1 MPVAGYIVLGI
12 LHERCILPITI
23 PPTLPSAAVLADV
36 VRLIPEMQERAVKLD
51 AREAFPEHDF
61 TLLRQIGALLM
72 PLPTRFG
79 GCGAGTEAAG
89 ADLLIGLLGA
99 LGQGNLAVG
108 RLFEAHVNALQLIMT
123 FGSPVQMEQA
133 AADVQAGH
141 LFGLWVTDPIGRT
154 LTLDAGILRGSK
166 GPCSGAGHATRAL
179 VTVLTSAGTRMAVL
193 PVDSSM
199 PVEPMQGVLTGMRA
213 AANGVVHFDGVGLPA
228 DALIGEPGDYLR
240 EPYLSCGAWRTTAVT
255 LGGLDALVAATRDQ
269 LVRKRHQDAPLQQD
283 RFGRMLIAQETA
295 RLWTAAAAQ
304 RAEFAEGSVADRVA
318 YVNLARIAVET
329 ACLDAMR
336 LAQRAL
342 GLAAFIR
349 PNPVERLLRDLSV
362 YLRQPAPDAVLTE
375 AAHRAL
381 QA

>member
-1 MPVAGYIVLGI
+1 
-12 LHERCILPITI
+12 
-23 PPTLPSAAVLADV
+23 
-36 VRLIPEMQERAVKLD
+36 MQARAIELD

-61 TLLRQIGALLM
+61 TLLRQIGALLA

-99 LGQGNLAVG
+99 LGQGNLSIG
-108 RLFEAHVNALQLIMT
+108 RLFEAHVNALQLLMT

-133 AADVQAGH
+133 AADVRAGH
-141 LFGLWVTDPIGRT
+141 LFGLWVTDPFGRT
-154 LTLDAGILRGSK
+154 LTLDTGGLRGSK

-179 VTVLTSAGTRMAVL
+179 VTVLTSAGNRMAVL
-193 PVDSSM
+193 PVDRLT
-199 PVEPMQGVLTGMRA
+199 PVEPMQGMLQGMRA
-213 AANGVVHFDGVGLPA
+213 AANGVVHFAGVVLA
-228 DALIGEPGDYLR
+228 ANALVGEPGDYLR
-240 EPYLSCGAWRTTAVT
+240 EPHLSCGAWRTTAVT

-295 RLWTAAAAQ
+295 RLWTVAAAQ
-304 RAEFAEGSVADRVA
+304 RAERAEGSVADRVA